1 MRLDSLVEYVDGYLG
16 IPGFPDYPNAYNGL
30 QVEGAAN
37 VRGICAAVDASE
49 AAINAAAERG
59 TDLLLVHHGLFW
71 DGAAPVTGRR
81 FRKLSA
87 LLRNQLGLYAAH
99 LPLDAHPEVGN
110 CALLARALNIEIE
123 TGFGS
128 YQGVDVG
135 WIGTTSE
142 TRKSLQDRLAESLQV
157 TVRLID
163 GGPERIHR
171 IAVVTGAGGSMI
183 AEAAASGADALVTGE
198 GAHHTYF
205 DAMEHGIN
213 VYYAGHYATE
223 TLGVRALASHLEAR
237 FGIPWEFL
245 DFPTGF

>member
-1 MRLDSLVEYVDGYLG
+1 MKLGSLVEYVDGYLRV
-16 IPGFPDYPNAYNGL
+16 PDFPDYPNAYNGL
-30 QVEGAAN
+30 QVQGAAQ
-37 VRGICAAVDASE
+37 VGSICAAVDASE
-49 AAINAAAERG
+49 AAINAAVERG
-59 TDLLLVHHGLFW
+59 SDLLLVHHGLFW

-81 FRKLSA
+81 FRKLFA
-87 LLRNQLGLYAAH
+87 LLSNQLGLYSAH

-110 CALLARALNIEIE
+110 CALLAHALNIEIE
-123 TGFGS
+123 KGFGS
-128 YQGVDVG
+128 VQGVDVG
-135 WIGTTSE
+135 WIGTASE
-142 TRKSLQDRLAESLQV
+142 TRRSLGDRLAKSLQV
-157 TVRLID
+157 PVRLID
-163 GGPERIHR
+163 GGPDRIHR

-205 DAMEHGIN
+205 DAMEYGIN

-223 TLGVRALASHLEAR
+223 TLGVRALASHLEVR